1 MSKPDLSTEIARTL
15 REDIVAGR
23 LVADDRLPSE
33 TDLAEQ
39 YGASRA
45 TIREALKRLAA
56 QNLIRTQR
64 GAFGGAFVARL
75 DWAEAQAQH
84 ATMSTLLISMNEVD
98 FATAC
103 HARFALERA
112 CAATACQNREAAHLD
127 RMRAE
132 LSIQARP
139 GLSDEAF
146 CASDVTFHRAFV
158 DATANPILSYQLA
171 GAIEALQPL
180 MNMITYTARSR
191 DEILRIH
198 GDLLHAVEARD
209 AAAAEAALTRLETY
223 TTGVG
228 EGLILSRHAARSGQS
243 A

>member
-33 TDLAEQ
+33 SDLAEQ

-98 FATAC
+98 FTTAC

-112 CAATACQNREAAHLD
+112 CALAACDNRKPIHLE
-127 RMRAE
+127 RMRDEIALQVRPE
-132 LSIQARP
+132 LT
-139 GLSDEAF
+139 DEGF
-146 CASDVTFHRAFV
+146 CASDVAFHRAFV
-158 DATANPILSYQLA
+158 DATGNPILSYQLA

-180 MNMITYTARSR
+180 MNMITYTERSR
-191 DEILRIH
+191 DEIVRIH
-198 GDLLHAVEARD
+198 VALLRAVEARQT
-209 AAAAEAALTRLETY
+209 AAAEEALSRLERY
-223 TTGVG
+223 TKTVG
-228 EGLILSRHAARSGQS
+228 QGLILSRHAARK